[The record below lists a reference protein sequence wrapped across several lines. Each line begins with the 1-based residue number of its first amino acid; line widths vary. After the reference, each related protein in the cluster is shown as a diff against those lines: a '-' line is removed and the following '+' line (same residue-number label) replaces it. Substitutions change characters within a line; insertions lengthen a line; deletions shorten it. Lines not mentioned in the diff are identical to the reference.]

1 MHFKYLFALFFAIP
15 YSSVQSEVVNIQV
28 LDQDARPV
36 SNAVLSFPSVNATS
50 DETSNVAVMDQIN
63 MTFQPRLLIV
73 QQNQSVSFPNSDDI
87 RHHVYSFSPAKSFEL
102 KLYRGRQ
109 TQPIQM
115 ETPGIVELGCN
126 IHDDMLAYLFV
137 SDGSLTLQTDASG
150 RTELALSA
158 VTQALGDLSV
168 EVWHESFYPLNKKQ
182 TKRLEQTG
190 ANTYELQ
197 IDIPEAQVVKPDRGF
212 KPKFNQTN

>member
-1 MHFKYLFALFFAIP
+1 MILC
-15 YSSVQSEVVNIQV
+15 SSAQSAVTTIQV
-28 LDQDARPV
+28 LDQDSKPV
-36 SNAVLSFPSVNATS
+36 SNAILTFPDVSATS
-50 DETSNVAVMDQIN
+50 DETSKVVVMDQIN

-73 QQNQSVSFPNSDDI
+73 QQNQHVSFPNSDDI
-87 RHHVYSFSPAKSFEL
+87 RHHVYSFSSAKSFEL
-102 KLYRGRQ
+102 KLYRGRE

-137 SDGSLTLQTDASG
+137 SDGSLTLQTDVSG
-150 RTELALSA
+150 RAELALSA
-158 VTQALGDLSV
+158 VTQALGDLNV

-182 TKRLEQTG
+182 TKRLRQTG